1 MNGSFYQNPTFP
13 GNNYQTPQT
22 PPGNISINDV
32 SNTSIPLTMEQ
43 SYIENILR
51 LNKGRKVKAYVSYP
65 DSSAWQNKIYEGII
79 EEAGKDHLIIYD
91 NGIGIPE
98 EDLSRIFERFY
109 RVDKART
116 REMGGTGLGLSIA
129 KEILDKNGGSI
140 DIKSTV
146 GQGTE
151 VVIRIP
157 TKS

>member
-22 PPGNISINDV
+22 PPGNISINDI

-91 NGIGIPE
+91 NANN
-98 EDLSRIFERFY
+98 LWY
-109 RVDKART
+109 
-116 REMGGTGLGLSIA
+116 L
-129 KEILDKNGGSI
+129 
-140 DIKSTV
+140 
-146 GQGTE
+146 
-151 VVIRIP
+151 IRIIYLNYVEFMEP
-157 TKS
+157 IIYSHAYSDKTY